1 MICALHRIVLSLIVF
16 TFCLIAGCG
25 GGGGGATTTATVP
38 TTTPLSYTLSVTVTG
53 LNGPGLVL
61 QNKASDNLSVSTS
74 STVSFATQLMP
85 GASYLVTVFTQPT
98 GQTCTVSNGTGTI
111 SNESVNNVAV
121 TCSALPIAPVVF
133 TPLNLSSCAFDASL
147 TVGDYTV
154 ASDPWGIRNQ
164 ISYNQQN
171 NLGPLTY
178 TFYIPNPVATLY
190 VGGTGVQTLTTSTG
204 TFTSA
209 PGYQFQTSD
218 LQTKL
223 PAPASAYATCITAAT
238 TGTTSQTGAT
248 ASWTWNFGNLNIP
261 VSGGLSAYPEIGWTP
276 KGANPTPIPTNSNY
290 NLAVTYNITPSIHGN
305 VLLESWIGT
314 NPVDDGN
321 CSACNNPVAE
331 IGLKLEG
338 EVADCGVNPTTSA
351 VIACQMAVIDGHTF
365 YVVGRN
371 DSASNTN
378 GLPRYF
384 VQFISPT
391 AITNATIH
399 MNLYV
404 TWALQNNPLDS
415 NGAPMTSTTYIPT
428 NIATYVKSVQ
438 LGTELGISSTDTV
451 TVSSFSVSQ

>member
-218 LQTKL
+218 LQTTL
-223 PAPASAYATCITAAT
+223 PAPASA
-238 TGTTSQTGAT
+238 
-248 ASWTWNFGNLNIP
+248 
-261 VSGGLSAYPEIGWTP
+261 
-276 KGANPTPIPTNSNY
+276 
-290 NLAVTYNITPSIHGN
+290 
-305 VLLESWIGT
+305 
-314 NPVDDGN
+314 
-321 CSACNNPVAE
+321 
-331 IGLKLEG
+331 
-338 EVADCGVNPTTSA
+338 
-351 VIACQMAVIDGHTF
+351 
-365 YVVGRN
+365 
-371 DSASNTN
+371 
-378 GLPRYF
+378 
-384 VQFISPT
+384 
-391 AITNATIH
+391 
-399 MNLYV
+399 
-404 TWALQNNPLDS
+404 
-415 NGAPMTSTTYIPT
+415 
-428 NIATYVKSVQ
+428 
-438 LGTELGISSTDTV
+438 
-451 TVSSFSVSQ
+451 